1 MHDLSRRRL
10 LHQTAAF
17 SSIPLLG
24 SLAACGTTFPSD
36 PQIDGR
42 LFSLGVASGEPWPE
56 SVVIWTRL
64 ARHPLNG
71 GGMPDLPIAVRWE
84 VATDD
89 RMRNIVRKGIAT
101 ALPKDGHAVHVEVQG
116 LLPHR
121 WYWYRFSAEGE
132 ESQIGRTRTAPA
144 AGQRLEALRLAFAS
158 CQNYERGYFTAYRH
172 MASEDLDLVLH
183 LGDYIY
189 EGGSHDR
196 RPRRHNSGEVTTLA
210 EYRDRYALYKLD
222 PNLQSAH
229 AAFPWAVVSDDHEV
243 DNNYANDLENNL
255 SVSPA
260 EFLKRR
266 AAAYKAYYEHM
277 PLRRAAAP
285 RGPDMQLYRTLL
297 FGDLAAIHLLDTRQ
311 YRSDQPNKDTAGLGD
326 DRHGDPRATMLG
338 PKQEAWLYANL
349 AKRDHVWNV
358 LAQQVPMMQR
368 RRPRANGTRYELDQ
382 WDGYPAARRRLT
394 DAIRKSATQGVI
406 VLSGDEH
413 ENWVSDLKA
422 NFDDPTSPTVG
433 AEFVG
438 TSISSGGNGYR
449 TTRQFQRVI
458 AANPH
463 IKYHNGRRGYVRC
476 TVGRETWRTDLR
488 VMPYVTRPGAPI
500 RTPASFVV
508 KRRMLNPLQV

>member
-1 MHDLSRRRL
+1 MDDVSRRQL
-10 LHQTAAF
+10 LRQTAAF

-24 SLAACGTTFPSD
+24 PLAACGTTYPAD
-36 PQIDGR
+36 PQSGDR
-42 LFSLGVASGEPWPE
+42 LFSLGVASGEPWPN

-64 ARHPLNG
+64 ARHPLQG
-71 GGMPDLPIAVRWE
+71 GGMPASPIAVQWE
-84 VATDD
+84 VATDE
-89 RMRNIVRKGIAT
+89 RMRTVVRKGTAT
-101 ALPKDGHAVHVEVQG
+101 ALPNNGHAVHVEVDG
-116 LLPHR
+116 LSPHR
-121 WYWYRFSAEGE
+121 WYWYRFSTPGE
-132 ESQIGRTRTAPA
+132 ASPIGRTRTAPV
-144 AGQRLEALRLAFAS
+144 AGQPLDTLRLAFAS
-158 CQNYERGYFTAYRH
+158 CQNYERGFFTAYRH

-189 EGGSHDR
+189 EGGSHDG
-196 RPRRHNSGEVTTLA
+196 RPRRHNSGEVSTLE
-210 EYRDRYALYKLD
+210 EYRNRYALYKLD
-222 PNLQSAH
+222 PNLQAAH
-229 AAFPWAVVSDDHEV
+229 ASFPWAVVSDDHEV
-243 DNNYANDLENNL
+243 DNNYANDLENNN

-266 AAAYKAYYEHM
+266 AAAYQAYYEHM
-277 PLRRAAAP
+277 PLRRSAAP
-285 RGPDMQLYRTLL
+285 RGPNMQLYRTLE
-297 FGDLAAIHLLDTRQ
+297 FGDLATINLLDTRQ
-311 YRSDQPNKDTAGLGD
+311 YRTDQPNKDTAGLND
-326 DRHGDPRATMLG
+326 DSKGDPRATMLG
-338 PKQEAWLYANL
+338 LKQERWLYANL
-349 AKRDHVWNV
+349 AKRDRIWNV

-368 RRPRANGTRYELDQ
+368 RRPKKNGKRHELDQ

-394 DAIRKSATQGVI
+394 DAIRKNGTQGVI

-422 NFDDPTSPTVG
+422 NFDDPASPTVG

-476 TVGRETWRTDLR
+476 TVGRETWKTDLR

-500 RTPASFVV
+500 GTAASFVV
-508 KRRMLNPLQV
+508 EHRLLNPLLV